1 MSEPYQESVARL
13 GRLLADKTLSSV
25 ELTDAFLTRIR
36 AHDPALHAFL
46 STTEAQARAAA
57 RASDERRARGKTLG
71 PLDGIAMAHKD
82 LFCTKNVTTT
92 AASKMLEHFVP
103 PYDATIVRRLAD
115 AGAVMTGKLS
125 MDEFAMGSSNEHS
138 AFGAVHNPWNETVV
152 PGGSSGGSAAAVA
165 ARLIAYAT
173 GSDTGGSIRQP
184 AAYCGVTGIKPT
196 YGTCSRWG
204 MIAFASSLDQA
215 GPIAKTAED
224 CALILSAMAGHD
236 RKDSTSSRKTCTR
249 FDSELERALDSVVIG
264 LPYPYFK
271 ELDPAMAE
279 CIHDA
284 ARIYE
289 KLGATLKE
297 IALENSDIAIATYYL
312 IASAEASSNLARYD
326 GVRYGYRCKE
336 PRNLEDL
343 YRRSR
348 SEGFGEEVKRRIMI
362 GTYALSAGYYDA
374 YYEQARR
381 GRRAILNSF
390 QKAFG
395 ACDVI
400 LGPTTPTPAFT
411 LGSRTDDPVAMF
423 LADLYTVSVNLAGLP
438 ALSHPAGF
446 LGGLPVGCQLIG
458 AHFTEPKL
466 LNLAHR
472 FQQATDYH
480 TRIPP
485 AFA

>member
-1 MSEPYQESVARL
+1 MSELHLKSLAGL
-13 GRLLADKTLSSV
+13 GKLLVGKTLSSA
-25 ELTDAFLTRIR
+25 ELTEACFTRI
-36 AHDPALHAFL
+36 HLHNPALHAFL
-46 STTEAQARAAA
+46 RTTEAHARVAA
-57 RASDERRARGKTLG
+57 RASDERRARGEARG

-82 LFCTKNVTTT
+82 IFCTKDITTT
-92 AASKMLEHFVP
+92 AASKMLENFVP
-103 PYDATIVRRLAD
+103 PYDATIVERLAD

-138 AFGAVHNPWNETVV
+138 AFGAVSNPWNETTV

-165 ARLIAYAT
+165 ARLVPYAT

-215 GPIAKTAED
+215 GPIAQTAED
-224 CALILSAMAGHD
+224 CALILNAMAGHD
-236 RKDSTSSRKTCTR
+236 HKDSTSSRKTCTR
-249 FDSELERALDSVVIG
+249 FDSALDNALDGVVIG
-264 LPYPYFK
+264 LPDAYFN
-271 ELDPAMAE
+271 ELEPQMAAR
-279 CIHDA
+279 IHDA
-284 ARIYE
+284 AKVYE
-289 KLGATLKE
+289 KLGATLKN
-297 IALENSDIAIATYYL
+297 IALENSNIAIASYYL
-312 IASAEASSNLARYD
+312 ISSAEASSNLARYD
-326 GVRYGYRCKE
+326 GVRYGYRCKN
-336 PRNLEDL
+336 PRDLEDL

-381 GRRAILNSF
+381 ARRAILQSF

-411 LGSRTDDPVAMF
+411 LGSKTNDPVAMF

-446 LGGLPVGCQLIG
+446 IEGLPVGCQLIG
-458 AHFTEPKL
+458 PHFTEPKL

-472 FQQATDYH
+472 FQQETDYH
-480 TRIPP
+480 RRIPQ

>member
-1 MSEPYQESVARL
+1 MSDVHHESVTRL
-13 GRLLADKTLSSV
+13 SELLAERAVSSV
-25 ELTDAFLTRIR
+25 ELTEAFLTRIR
-36 AHDPALHAFL
+36 AYNPALGAFL
-46 STTEAQARAAA
+46 SITEERALAAA
-57 RASDERRARGKTLG
+57 RASDERRSQGKTLG

-82 LFCTKNVTTT
+82 LFCTQDIPTT
-92 AASKMLEHFVP
+92 AASKILENFVP
-103 PYDATIVRRLAD
+103 PYDATIVERLAD
-115 AGAVMTGKLS
+115 AGSVMTGKLS

-138 AFGAVHNPWNETVV
+138 AFGVVHNPWDETVV

-165 ARLIAYAT
+165 ARLVAYAS

-215 GPIAKTAED
+215 GSIAKTAED
-224 CALILSAMAGHD
+224 CALILNAMAGHD
-236 RKDSTSSRKTCTR
+236 HKDSTSSRKALVR
-249 FDSELERALDSVVIG
+249 FDHELDDSLKGVTIG
-264 LPYPYFK
+264 LPSTYFN
-271 ELDPAMAE
+271 ELETQMATR
-279 CIHDA
+279 IHDA
-284 ARIYE
+284 AKVYE
-289 KLGATLKE
+289 RLGAVLKE
-297 IALENSDIAIATYYL
+297 IALENSDIAIASYYL

-326 GVRYGYRCKE
+326 GVRYGYRCKN

-348 SEGFGEEVKRRIMI
+348 GEGFGEEVKRRIMI

-381 GRRAILNSF
+381 ARRAILQSF

-400 LGPTTPTPAFT
+400 LGPTTPTPAFAI
-411 LGSRTDDPVAMF
+411 GSKTDDPVTMF
-423 LADLYTVSVNLAGLP
+423 LTDLYTVAANLAGLP
-438 ALSHPAGF
+438 AISHPAGF
-446 LGGLPVGCQLIG
+446 IADLPVGCQLIG

-472 FQQATDYH
+472 FQRATDYH
-480 TRIPP
+480 TRTPP